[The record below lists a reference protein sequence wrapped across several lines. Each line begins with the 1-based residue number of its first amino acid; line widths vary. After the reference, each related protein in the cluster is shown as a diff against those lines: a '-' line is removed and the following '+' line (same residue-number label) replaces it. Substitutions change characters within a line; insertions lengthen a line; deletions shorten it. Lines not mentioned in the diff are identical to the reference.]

1 MIQYLIVAVIVVF
14 AALYAAVKYLP
25 KAWREKLVYRLSGG
39 TGRGRIVQWLG
50 TDSSCGS
57 GCDTCGTCET
67 EPLPEKDAKGRNIV
81 APAEAGA
88 QFCLRRR
95 KVLGF
100 PPAREVISGNA
111 GNDGF

>member
-1 MIQYLIVAVIVVF
+1 MIQYLIVAVIVAF

-25 KAWREKLVYRLSGG
+25 KAWREKLVYKLSGG

-67 EPLPEKDAKGRNIV
+67 TPLPEQDAKGR
-81 APAEAGA
+81 
-88 QFCLRRR
+88 
-95 KVLGF
+95 KVIQVHVQ
-100 PPAREVISGNA
+100 R
-111 GNDGF
+111 